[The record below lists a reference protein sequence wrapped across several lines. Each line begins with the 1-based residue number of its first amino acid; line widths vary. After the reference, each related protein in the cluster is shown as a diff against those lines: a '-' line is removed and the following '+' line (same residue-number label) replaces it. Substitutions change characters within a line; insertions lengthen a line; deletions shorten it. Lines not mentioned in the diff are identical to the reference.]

1 VVPPTIN
8 EKGGAD
14 CNPASEVDV
23 QNYDQATRGSTDQGK
38 GMRDG
43 KDNRLCCHGESGAN
57 LDTGLFAAE
66 YRLNGP
72 RILSRI
78 SEIVRFGGLS
88 RIATPEARGSIGLPI
103 ISSIS
108 FSHCCE

>member
-1 VVPPTIN
+1 LFTAGYRLTGPTIF
-8 EKGGAD
+8 
-14 CNPASEVDV
+14 CR
-23 QNYDQATRGSTDQGK
+23 T
-38 GMRDG
+38 
-43 KDNRLCCHGESGAN
+43 SGLVGIVGFVAEM
-57 LDTGLFAAE
+57 GLFTAE

-88 RIATPEARGSIGLPI
+88 RIAPPEALGSFGFPT
-103 ISSIS
+103 ISSMS